1 MTMQEINKLL
11 DTAMGHVDEMVA
23 ERKRM
28 IAEREA
34 HIATID
40 MLRRKLKAA
49 GCDVAAFPVH

>member
-1 MTMQEINKLL
+1 MQEINKLL